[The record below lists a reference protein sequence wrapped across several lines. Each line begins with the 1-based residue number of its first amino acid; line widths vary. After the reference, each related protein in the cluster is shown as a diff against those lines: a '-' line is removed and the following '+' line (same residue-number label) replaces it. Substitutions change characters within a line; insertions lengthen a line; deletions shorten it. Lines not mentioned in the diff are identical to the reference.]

1 MAEHNELGKRGEELA
16 LNYLQKEGYTILKTN
31 YTFQK
36 AEIDIIAQKGGIL
49 AVVEVKTRSSIDFG
63 LPQDFVKP
71 KKIQLLV
78 KAIDAFITQQDLD
91 LDVRFDIIAITTS
104 GKTMTGEHQKD
115 KSFVIEHLIDA
126 FYHF

>member
-16 LNYLQKEGYTILKTN
+16 VNYLQKEGYTILKTN